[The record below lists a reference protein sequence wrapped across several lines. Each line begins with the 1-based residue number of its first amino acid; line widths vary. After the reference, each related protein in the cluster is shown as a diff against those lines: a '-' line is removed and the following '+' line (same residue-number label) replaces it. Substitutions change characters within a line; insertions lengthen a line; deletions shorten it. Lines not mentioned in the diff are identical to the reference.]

1 MGRLVIRGG
10 ILIDGTGTPAR
21 GPVDIVVE
29 GGRITAI
36 VGADPVSVARGG
48 GERPSGDRTIDAAGL
63 YVLPGFIDM
72 HAHIPSGRG
81 QRPFSPDYAYK
92 LWLAHGVTTLRD
104 AGTGAGLEILSE
116 HRRRSLANE
125 IVAPRIY
132 PYVRW
137 RGANMSIDE
146 ARARVRELKA
156 QGAAGIKLGGVYPDL
171 LEAIADEADKN
182 DLPIAQHNSHTQRG
196 NATALDAARAGVTSI
211 EHWYGVPETAILDR
225 QNFPNDYNQS
235 DELARFRY
243 AGRLWREVDP
253 ELMQQALEELAAEG
267 IAWDPT
273 FSVYEANRDLSRARH
288 LPWHARYTLPALY
301 GFWEPS
307 EENHG
312 SYHHEWTSEDEAAW
326 SQNFRIWMDSL
337 RAFAKVGG
345 KVITGSD
352 AGSIYNLYG
361 FGYIRELELLQEAG
375 FRPLQVIRA
384 ATSTSA
390 EVLGEEDLGQV
401 RVGFL
406 ADLIVVNGNP
416 VKDLKVL
423 FGDFGSGGIRYTIKG
438 GAVFDAARLL
448 REVGEMVT
456 QARRRATT
464 EGEQRQD
471 SKGK

>member
-1 MGRLVIRGG
+1 M
-10 ILIDGTGTPAR
+10 
-21 GPVDIVVE
+21 
-29 GGRITAI
+29 
-36 VGADPVSVARGG
+36 
-48 GERPSGDRTIDAAGL
+48 
-63 YVLPGFIDM
+63 
-72 HAHIPSGRG
+72 
-81 QRPFSPDYAYK
+81 
-92 LWLAHGVTTLRD
+92 
-104 AGTGAGLEILSE
+104 
-116 HRRRSLANE
+116 
-125 IVAPRIY
+125 
-132 PYVRW
+132 
-137 RGANMSIDE
+137 
-146 ARARVRELKA
+146 
-156 QGAAGIKLGGVYPDL
+156 
-171 LEAIADEADKN
+171 
-182 DLPIAQHNSHTQRG
+182 
-196 NATALDAARAGVTSI
+196 
-211 EHWYGVPETAILDR
+211 
-225 QNFPNDYNQS
+225 
-235 DELARFRY
+235 
-243 AGRLWREVDP
+243 
-253 ELMQQALEELAAEG
+253 
-267 IAWDPT
+267 
-273 FSVYEANRDLSRARH
+273 
-288 LPWHARYTLPALY
+288 PWHARYTLPALY

-326 SQNFRIWMDSL
+326 SQNFRIWTDSL
-337 RAFAKVGG
+337 RAFAKAGG

-456 QARRRATT
+456 QARRRSTT